1 METIG
6 LPPLTVFLFCLS
18 AGLLFAADIYNHRK
32 GRPISFRSAVSWSL
46 LYVLSALV
54 FSAYLFYAHGQDQ
67 ATLFLTGYTLE
78 KMLAF
83 DNLFVFS
90 LIFTYFRIPP
100 EQQHSALHWG
110 IIGAIVFRLIFVV
123 LGVTSMGLFGPVMEL
138 IFAGLIIFSVWMIIS
153 ASDEESDYDNAWYIK
168 SIRRVFPEVTP
179 FVVAICAI
187 EISDIMF
194 SFDSVPAVIAVT
206 KDPLLIYSAMIFA
219 ILGLRSLYFVIE
231 ALTRFLV
238 YMDTAIVVVL
248 MFIAFKLAAHAVTG
262 FHIEPNTSLIIVLTI
277 ISTGVITS
285 LMKGEKHA

>member
-6 LPPLTVFLFCLS
+6 LPPITVAVFCVAVVFLLV
-18 AGLLFAADIYNHRK
+18 ADISNHRK
-32 GRPISFRSAVSWSL
+32 GRPISLRSASLWSI
-46 LYVLSALV
+46 LYIAAALV
-54 FSAYLFYAHGQDQ
+54 FSGYLYYVHGKES
-67 ATLFLTGYTLE
+67 ASLFLTGYTLE
-78 KMLAF
+78 KALAF

-90 LIFTYFRIPP
+90 MIFAYFKIPSGD
-100 EQQHSALHWG
+100 QHSALHWG

-123 LGVTSMGLFGPVMEL
+123 LGVTSMGLFGPIMEL
-138 IFAGLIIFSVWMIIS
+138 IFAALIVLSVWMIINS
-153 ASDEESDYDNAWYIK
+153 KDEEADYNNAWYIK
-168 SIRRVFPEVTP
+168 SLKKVWPSVTP
-179 FVVAICAI
+179 FMVSIVAI

-248 MFIAFKLAAHAVTG
+248 MFIALKLSAHAITG
-262 FHIEPNTSLIIVLTI
+262 FHIEPTTSLIIVLTI
-277 ISTGVITS
+277 ISTGVLTS
-285 LMKGEKHA
+285 LIKGEQNA